1 MTADITT
8 ICQEIFERVPQAL
21 ACAVV
26 DLTSGMLIASHQEA
40 EQLPPGFLDTV
51 AAAAV
56 DLVRGRT
63 VRRVEDFLTKTRG
76 KPVRET
82 VEELFLGTAGA
93 NHFMKVVKEK
103 QALLVL
109 ITPPTTNQG
118 LGWSVVRGSLAEVA
132 EAL

>member
-8 ICQEIFERVPQAL
+8 ICHDIFERVPQAL

-26 DLTSGMLIASHQEA
+26 DLTSGMLIASHHEA
-40 EQLPPGFLDTV
+40 SQFPPGFLDTF

-63 VRRVEDFLTKTRG
+63 IRRVEDLLAKSRAE
-76 KPVRET
+76 PVRET

-132 EAL
+132 AAL

>member
-1 MTADITT
+1 MTGNITT
-8 ICQEIFERVPQAL
+8 ICQDIFERVPQAL

-26 DLTSGMLIASHQEA
+26 DLTSEMLIASHHEDA
-40 EQLPPGFLDTV
+40 RLPPGFLETV

-56 DLVRGRT
+56 DLFRGRT
-63 VRRVEDFLTKTRG
+63 VRRVEDLLAKSRG
-76 KPVRET
+76 QPVRES
-82 VEELFLGTAGA
+82 VEELFLGTTGA

-109 ITPPTTNQG
+109 ITPPITNQG